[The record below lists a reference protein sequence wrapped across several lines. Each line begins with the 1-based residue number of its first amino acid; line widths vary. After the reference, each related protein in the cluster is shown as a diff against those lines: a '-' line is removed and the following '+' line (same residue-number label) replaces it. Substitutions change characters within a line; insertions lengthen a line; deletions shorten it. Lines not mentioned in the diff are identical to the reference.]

1 VEKPNIPGLI
11 KQVPE
16 WHLLKRA
23 EELRGIIALLE
34 VGAKHCSANRRRCGA
49 TLAEE
54 LIYSTLNAFHRP
66 AYATEDNRFDM
77 WHLLPYLYYRAIA
90 SGNPESEHRLDSGWW
105 PLEDFSKI
113 LLSLYMQRDQAPG
126 MKDYELINFL
136 GEWSDFLMAEVNARR
151 AQAR

>member
-1 VEKPNIPGLI
+1 MEKLNISGLI

-23 EELRGIIALLE
+23 EELCKIIALLE
-34 VGAKHCSANRRRCGA
+34 AKCPSVAERRCSAI
-49 TLAEE
+49 LAEE